1 MGYKSSVSSYYNYK
15 ISQNSTSH
23 AIDKIK
29 INDKFIS
36 FVYAKENVY
45 KEQNSVEIANLKFSV
60 DPAGSY
66 YKQPPLLKYEKT
78 FLYYIG

>member
-1 MGYKSSVSSYYNYK
+1 MGSKSSVSSYYNYK

-66 YKQPPLLKYEKT
+66 YKQPHFLNMKKT